1 MADVNPAEVSA
12 ILRQQLAGFK
22 SEAELEEV
30 GTVLQVGDG
39 IARIYGLSN
48 VQSGELIEFENG
60 LKAIVLNLEEDNVGA
75 VILGS
80 SNTIKEG
87 DVVKVHYTGKLANGE
102 QFDSSVGREP
112 LEFTVGAG
120 MMIKG
125 FDAAMPGMAIGEKKT
140 ISIAPE
146 DGYGEKSEDA
156 IIEFPKENVP
166 EDMKLE
172 PGMSLT
178 LSNEAGHP
186 VQVVVVEV
194 KETVIVLDANHFL
207 AGQELIFDIEL
218 VEIV

>member
-1 MADVNPAEVSA
+1 MA
-12 ILRQQLAGFK
+12 
-22 SEAELEEV
+22 
-30 GTVLQVGDG
+30 QV
-39 IARIYGLSN
+39 
-48 VQSGELIEFENG
+48 
-60 LKAIVLNLEEDNVGA
+60 
-75 VILGS
+75 
-80 SNTIKEG
+80 KEG
-87 DVVKVHYTGKLANGE
+87 DVVKVHYTGKLVNGE

-125 FDAAMPGMAIGEKKT
+125 FDAAMPGMVIGEKKT

-178 LSNEAGHP
+178 LSNEAEQP